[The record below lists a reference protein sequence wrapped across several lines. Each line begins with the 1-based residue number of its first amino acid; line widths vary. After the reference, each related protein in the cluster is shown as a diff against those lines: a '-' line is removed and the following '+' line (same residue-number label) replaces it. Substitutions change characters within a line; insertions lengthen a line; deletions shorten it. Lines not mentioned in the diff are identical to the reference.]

1 LASGKKKGLL
11 HFIDTARAKWGT
23 QVKKEIFKQPCL
35 LHREPISDR
44 FLKSYYGYT
53 QKPDTYV
60 CETLPFTC
68 DPEVHLCI
76 FNELAVSQSLMRRE
90 RKS

>member
-35 LHREPISDR
+35 LHREPISER
-44 FLKSYYGYT
+44 FLSNSIPKNQILICVQPSPLNVT
-53 QKPDTYV
+53 QSASMH
-60 CETLPFTC
+60 FQR
-68 DPEVHLCI
+68 I
-76 FNELAVSQSLMRRE
+76 GSQSVTDEKRE
-90 RKS
+90 KKLK